1 MKLTSEKRIIN
12 NAIKLWSLIVMI
24 VFLPQRLLRKLSPVT
39 TDGVAMITKKRSLIG
54 SHRLSVIMPAYNEI
68 NTIQECIEKVL
79 IKQLRGMDIEL
90 IIVESN
96 STDGTKDI
104 VNLHKDHP
112 RVKVVFEQKPSGKG
126 HAVRAG
132 FKVATGDFIL
142 IQDADDE
149 YDVQDY
155 EILLEPLISG
165 REVFVLGA
173 RYGVTSWN
181 VRKFGDQP
189 MRAILL
195 NLGHWIFATL
205 INILY
210 GVRLKDPFTM
220 YKVFKRD
227 CIQDIVFEC
236 NRFDFDHELVLK
248 LIRKGYKPIE
258 IPVRYHSRSFAHG
271 KKVRI
276 FTDPL
281 TWLRAIIKFRFVK
294 V

>member
-1 MKLTSEKRIIN
+1 MTN
-12 NAIKLWSLIVMI
+12 NAVTLWSLIAGILLV
-24 VFLPQRLLRKLSPVT
+24 PQPLLRRQFPIAANEIEL
-39 TDGVAMITKKRSLIG
+39 ITKKTAGIG
-54 SHRLSVIMPAYNEI
+54 RHRLSVIMPAYNEI
-68 NTIQECIEKVL
+68 NTIRQGIEKVL
-79 IKQLRGMDIEL
+79 NKQLRGMDIEL

-104 VNLHKDHP
+104 VNLYKDHP
-112 RVKVVFEQKPSGKG
+112 RVNVVFEQKPSGKG

-132 FKVATGDFIL
+132 FEVAIGDFIL
-142 IQDADDE
+142 IQDADNE
-149 YDVQDY
+149 YDIQDY

-173 RYGVTSWN
+173 RHGVTSWN
-181 VRKFGDQP
+181 VRKFSDQP

-205 INILY
+205 INVLY

-220 YKVFKRD
+220 YKVFRRD

-248 LIRKGYKPIE
+248 LIRKGFRPIE

-276 FTDPL
+276 FADPL
-281 TWLRAIIKFRFVK
+281 SWLRAIIKYRFVK

>member
-1 MKLTSEKRIIN
+1 MELKKNMTKNLVT
-12 NAIKLWSLIVMI
+12 LWSLIVRI
-24 VFLPQRLLRKLSPVT
+24 LLLPQRLLRKAFPISAK
-39 TDGVAMITKKRSLIG
+39 GIGMITKKTSRIR

-68 NTIQECIEKVL
+68 NTIQQGIEKVL
-79 IKQLRGMDIEL
+79 NKQLRGMDIEL
-90 IIVESN
+90 IIVEGN

-126 HAVRAG
+126 RAVRAG
-132 FKVATGDFIL
+132 FEVATGDFIL
-142 IQDADDE
+142 IQDADNE
-149 YDVQDY
+149 YDIQDY
-155 EILLEPLISG
+155 EALLEPLISG
-165 REVFVLGA
+165 RQVFVLGA
-173 RYGVTSWN
+173 RHGVSSWN
-181 VRKFGDQP
+181 VRKFSDQP

-195 NLGHWIFATL
+195 NLGHRIFATL
-205 INILY
+205 INMLY

-227 CIQDIVFEC
+227 SIKDIVFEC

-258 IPVRYHSRSFAHG
+258 IPVHYHSRSFAQG

-276 FTDPL
+276 FADPL